1 MHEYI
6 YIEYLSFSIPS
17 MGGGVGGG
25 GAVKNQ
31 LPSFKATT
39 CLSHDTNSDS
49 TTTRGKGD
57 S

>member
-17 MGGGVGGG
+17 MGGAGG